1 MVSKRLLET
10 ILPILKT
17 SPSVEQYIEAGI
29 SLNKRQVISQLRTG
43 CLPLEVELGHYRSPE
58 TPLANSLCQLCK
70 SGIGDEPHLLMD
82 YSVLSEHTAQLQ
94 HMMTRNVEAFNE
106 LSRLEKVCRILSLC
120 GSLPSFMTCYSP
132 H

>member
-43 CLPLEVELGHYRSPE
+43 CLPLEVELGRYRSPK
-58 TPLANSLCQLCK
+58 TPLANRLCQLCK
-70 SGIGDEPHLLMD
+70 SGVPSVIGLLCI
-82 YSVLSEHTAQLQ
+82 V
-94 HMMTRNVEAFNE
+94 
-106 LSRLEKVCRILSLC
+106 
-120 GSLPSFMTCYSP
+120 
-132 H
+132 